1 MKKKSLLNKSQ
12 DWVIEQ
18 EAVYV
23 IPKNITE
30 REFKESYQDSKKKTL
45 PHGRVTLLT
54 PTILDMIKN
63 GELIDLTSEYIKA
76 NNVKDTKIYGLKN
89 IRTGIQVNDSTGFYY
104 DPRIYQRSPEQ
115 VINIIEVDD
124 VVKIKYND
132 KFTKYLRIKSI
143 TDKGINLE
151 SEIVGLNGEIYNN
164 SWYINF
170 NDIKSGK
177 YLISELYYPIN
188 KTRQK
193 ELENLSITDE
203 IPQIKK
209 VEYFTDTYDKFD
221 KKKILNRVIENVNS
235 TYNNIINVIDDAKI
249 QELVDSKNL
258 NSTLADSFSRA
269 GAFIWNGKI
278 YVNINRADIS
288 SPLHELMHLIM
299 GALRSKNYSL
309 YSSLL
314 DKVATLPEFNERFR
328 NILTNRTLNDAKE
341 EAFVEFIADSLS
353 GVFSSEEFN
362 INNLL
367 SSTDFFGE
375 YLKVLDST
383 LSLDLNTL
391 PEKTSETLSRELSK
405 MPIEKIITEFNSLLL
420 SAGNKRFSLFNPE
433 NVSEAFKNRNI
444 TNIKSSLLNSK
455 NPNTQ
460 LLEKC

>member
-1 MKKKSLLNKSQ
+1 MK
-12 DWVIEQ
+12 
-18 EAVYV
+18 
-23 IPKNITE
+23 IT
-30 REFKESYQDSKKKTL
+30 
-45 PHGRVTLLT
+45 
-54 PTILDMIKN
+54 
-63 GELIDLTSEYIKA
+63 
-76 NNVKDTKIYGLKN
+76 
-89 IRTGIQVNDSTGFYY
+89 
-104 DPRIYQRSPEQ
+104 
-115 VINIIEVDD
+115 
-124 VVKIKYND
+124 
-132 KFTKYLRIKSI
+132 
-143 TDKGINLE
+143 
-151 SEIVGLNGEIYNN
+151 
-164 SWYINF
+164 
-170 NDIKSGK
+170 
-177 YLISELYYPIN
+177 
-188 KTRQK
+188 
-193 ELENLSITDE
+193 
-203 IPQIKK
+203 
-209 VEYFTDTYDKFD
+209 
-221 KKKILNRVIENVNS
+221 

-391 PEKTSETLSRELSK
+391 PEKISETLSRKLSK